1 MITKIGLHEVGK
13 KTSSGR
19 QAIQTQKL
27 KNKQQILLEHKQ
39 TKREKRENTRRETQ
53 RGRK

>member
-1 MITKIGLHEVGK
+1 MKL
-13 KTSSGR
+13 GR
-19 QAIQTQKL
+19 KQVQADKQSKL